1 MTRENH
7 FGRRAGMEVCIHT
20 CAVGNRAYQVETVGN
35 RAYRM
40 ELEARSH
47 LRGWKPRLPGGD
59 GWKPRLPDGT
69 CRVDFMEASL
79 NASKF

>member
-1 MTRENH
+1 
-7 FGRRAGMEVCIHT
+7 MEACAHT
-20 CAVGNRAYQVETVGN
+20 CAVANRAYQVEAVVNRAYQVEEVEN

-47 LRGWKPRLPGGD
+47 LRGWKPRLLGGD
-59 GWKPRLPDGT
+59 GCKPRLPDGT
-69 CRVDFMEASL
+69 CRVDFMEAPL

>member
-1 MTRENH
+1 
-7 FGRRAGMEVCIHT
+7 MEVCTHT
-20 CAVGNRAYQVETVGN
+20 CAVSNRAYQVETVSNRAYQVETVSN

-47 LRGWKPRLPGGD
+47 LRGCKPRLPGGS
-59 GWKPRLPDGT
+59 GFKLRLPDGT